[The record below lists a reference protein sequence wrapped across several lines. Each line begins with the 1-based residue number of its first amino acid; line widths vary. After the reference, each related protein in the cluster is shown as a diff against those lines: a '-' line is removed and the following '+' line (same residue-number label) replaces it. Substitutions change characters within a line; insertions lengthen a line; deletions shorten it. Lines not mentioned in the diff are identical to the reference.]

1 MNEFPEYN
9 AEFSHTGMGT
19 MSLADFSLAGKRAL
33 VVGGRRN
40 MGKGFALGL
49 AEAGADVVVTDINI
63 EDGRLQAVADEIE
76 AMGRRSLAVKTDISK
91 KAEVDALVAKVVESL
106 GGIDILMNVAVMYH
120 RHAVTELEED
130 DWEQLTNVN
139 LKGYWLTHQA
149 VAPIMQA
156 QRSGSIINL
165 SSRGGLKAHA
175 DKGMGNYAIVKAGVA
190 MMTRQYCR
198 YLGPYGIRVNAL
210 APSLVEWEQHPAGDY
225 YRENPEQAPKT
236 PPKKG
241 PEPTEQQKFEA
252 WSTGPENLPLGRVAT
267 FEEMANAAVFLAS
280 DAASYVTGTVL
291 CVDGGYMA

>member
-1 MNEFPEYN
+1 
-9 AEFSHTGMGT
+9 
-19 MSLADFSLAGKRAL
+19 MSLKQFSLEGKKAL
-33 VVGGRRN
+33 VVGARRN

-49 AEAGADVVVTDINI
+49 AEAGADVVVTDLAV
-63 EDGRLQAVADEIE
+63 EDGALQSVADEISE
-76 AMGRRSLAVKTDISK
+76 MGRRSAAIQADISSK
-91 KAEVDALVAKVVESL
+91 QSVSKLVDQTISVL
-106 GGIDILMNVAVMYH
+106 GGLDVLMNVAVMYH
-120 RHAVTELEED
+120 RKALPDLDED
-130 DWEQLTNVN
+130 GWNQLTNVN
-139 LKGYWLTHQA
+139 LKGYWLMHQA

-198 YLGPYGIRVNAL
+198 YLGPDNVRVNAI

-225 YRENPEQAPKT
+225 YREHPEKKPKS
-236 PPKKG
+236 PPLKPKLSDLDR
-241 PEPTEQQKFEA
+241 FEA

-280 DAASYVTGTVL
+280 DASSYITGTIL

>member
-1 MNEFPEYN
+1 
-9 AEFSHTGMGT
+9 
-19 MSLADFSLAGKRAL
+19 MSLADFSLKGKNAL

-49 AEAGADVVVTDINI
+49 AEAGADVAVTDLNI
-63 EDGRLQAVADEIE
+63 EDGRLQAVADEIRS
-76 AMGRRSLAVKTDISK
+76 MGRRSMAVQSDISS
-91 KAEVDALVAKVVESL
+91 KASVGALVGNVVETL

-120 RHAVTELEED
+120 RKSLPDLDED
-130 DWEQLTNVN
+130 GWDQLTDVN
-139 LKGYWLTHQA
+139 LKGYWLMHQA

-175 DKGMGNYAIVKAGVA
+175 DKAMGNYAIAKAGIA

-198 YLGPYGIRVNAL
+198 YLGPYNVRVNAI
-210 APSLVEWEQHPAGDY
+210 APSLVEWEQHPAGDF
-225 YRENPEQAPKT
+225 YRENPDRAPTEQ
-236 PPKKG
+236 PPPP
-241 PEPTEQQKFEA
+241 PEPTELEKFETWA
-252 WSTGPENLPLGRVAT
+252 TGPENLPLGRVAT

-280 DAASYVTGTVL
+280 DAASYVTGTIF